1 MSYTRAFPKAKLLN
15 TFVTRNKP
23 GFVIYNNTV
32 WYGRDSRE
40 KEALLLG
47 DLWL

>member
-1 MSYTRAFPKAKLLN
+1 MSYTRAFAKAKLLN
-15 TFVTRNKP
+15 AFVTRNKP
-23 GFVIYNNTV
+23 VFVIYNKTD
-32 WYGRDSRE
+32 WYGRESRE